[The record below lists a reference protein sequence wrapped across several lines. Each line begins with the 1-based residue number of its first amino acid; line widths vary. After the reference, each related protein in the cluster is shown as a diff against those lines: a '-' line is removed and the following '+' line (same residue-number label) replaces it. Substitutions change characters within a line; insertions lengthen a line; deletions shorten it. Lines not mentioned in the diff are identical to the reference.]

1 MMVCQKVE
9 EKGTTTYNEV
19 ADELVS
25 KVVEERKKEQ
35 RELDDQRA
43 RTEETTTGTTTGSA
57 HTTASKTPTTTTSK
71 GKGRQGGKGKFDE
84 KNIRRRVYDALNVLM
99 AMEIITKK
107 KKQITWNGLPTAAKQ
122 NLASMKQEL
131 HYRQQRLEYKR
142 TSLRELLTQQVCF
155 RNLVARN
162 RAYAAKKE
170 ADRSGNGT
178 TTETAEESTTS
189 GSIDVTP
196 EAPSAPPPSELE
208 KIPLP
213 FIVVNTN
220 QSSVI
225 QCDMSGDRTDV
236 MFNFSLPFELNDD
249 NTILKNMHMNRTSLS
264 TVRQI
269 VPPDLFEYC
278 ETNHLLDDV
287 VVIPKDDDDTESLPL
302 QQPRT
307 GPSSSPP
314 PTPPPCTRHQEQQE
328 QDPKQSITPLSSTTT
343 QHSDSATTTVLSPRS
358 LQEEKAAAS
367 PDKSASSS
375 TMSQH
380 HTRDL
385 VF

>member
-35 RELDDQRA
+35 QEREDRA
-43 RTEETTTGTTTGSA
+43 LLNEETTGTAGSSHKAKPTTGKG
-57 HTTASKTPTTTTSK
+57 SK
-71 GKGRQGGKGKFDE
+71 GGKGKFDE

-162 RAYAAKKE
+162 RAYAAKQNAE
-170 ADRSGNGT
+170 RRRRNGT
-178 TTETAEESTTS
+178 TTNKATADESTTRNS
-189 GSIDVTP
+189 MD
-196 EAPSAPPPSELE
+196 APPDAPTAPPATELE

-249 NTILKNMHMNRTSLS
+249 NTILKNMHMS
-264 TVRQI
+264 
-269 VPPDLFEYC
+269 
-278 ETNHLLDDV
+278 
-287 VVIPKDDDDTESLPL
+287 VIIL
-302 QQPRT
+302 
-307 GPSSSPP
+307 
-314 PTPPPCTRHQEQQE
+314 
-328 QDPKQSITPLSSTTT
+328 I
-343 QHSDSATTTVLSPRS
+343 A
-358 LQEEKAAAS
+358 
-367 PDKSASSS
+367 
-375 TMSQH
+375 
-380 HTRDL
+380 
-385 VF
+385 

>member
-35 RELDDQRA
+35 RELDDRA
-43 RTEETTTGTTTGSA
+43 LNEDTKGTGSA
-57 HTTASKTPTTTTSK
+57 HTTAPKTTTTTSK

-170 ADRSGNGT
+170 ADRGGSGTMKET
-178 TTETAEESTTS
+178 TEESTTS
-189 GSIDVTP
+189 DSLDAPP
-196 EAPSAPPPSELE
+196 EYPSAPPATELE

-249 NTILKNMHMNRTSLS
+249 NTILKNMHM
-264 TVRQI
+264 
-269 VPPDLFEYC
+269 
-278 ETNHLLDDV
+278 
-287 VVIPKDDDDTESLPL
+287 
-302 QQPRT
+302 
-307 GPSSSPP
+307 
-314 PTPPPCTRHQEQQE
+314 
-328 QDPKQSITPLSSTTT
+328 
-343 QHSDSATTTVLSPRS
+343 
-358 LQEEKAAAS
+358 
-367 PDKSASSS
+367 
-375 TMSQH
+375 
-380 HTRDL
+380 
-385 VF
+385 

>member
-35 RELDDQRA
+35 RELDDRA
-43 RTEETTTGTTTGSA
+43 LNEDTKGTGSA
-57 HTTASKTPTTTTSK
+57 HTTASKTPTTTSK

-162 RAYAAKKE
+162 RAYAAKKG
-170 ADRSGNGT
+170 ADRSGSGT
-178 TTETAEESTTS
+178 MKETAEESTTS
-189 GSIDVTP
+189 DSLDAPP
-196 EAPSAPPPSELE
+196 EYPSAPPATELE

-249 NTILKNMHMNRTSLS
+249 NTILKNMHM
-264 TVRQI
+264 
-269 VPPDLFEYC
+269 
-278 ETNHLLDDV
+278 
-287 VVIPKDDDDTESLPL
+287 
-302 QQPRT
+302 
-307 GPSSSPP
+307 
-314 PTPPPCTRHQEQQE
+314 
-328 QDPKQSITPLSSTTT
+328 
-343 QHSDSATTTVLSPRS
+343 
-358 LQEEKAAAS
+358 
-367 PDKSASSS
+367 
-375 TMSQH
+375 
-380 HTRDL
+380 
-385 VF
+385 